1 MPSVSPSVDM
11 ADLKRKS
18 VRGGMVTFVS
28 QGISIAIQL
37 ASTITLA
44 RLLSPDDY
52 GIMAMVM
59 AVTAFAGLFRDLG
72 LSAAAIQKGTLTH
85 AQMSNLFWLNTGMGL
100 LLTLALAA
108 ASPLVAWFYGK
119 PELVPLTLLLSTSFL
134 IGSLGTQHG
143 ALMQRELQF
152 GRRAITGIAGALA
165 GLGVSVILALR
176 GYGYWA
182 LAWGNI
188 VGGVVTSLLLFALSP
203 FRPGLWIRG
212 AGVRGMLKFGA
223 NITAFDFVNYFH
235 RNLDNILIGKFWGA
249 DALGLY
255 SRAYA
260 LLMFPIN
267 NLRGPINAVGFPAM
281 SRLQNQPDAFRDY
294 YRKATTPL
302 ALVSMPFSAFLFV
315 ASKPVIVLAL
325 GVQWIGIV
333 PIFAVLATV
342 GFVQPVITLWGM
354 VVLSRGMGR
363 RYLQLGFFNAVCSII
378 GFVIGLHWGA
388 IGVASGYAVV
398 TYITAYPLLAWTFR
412 GTSLRFK
419 DFSTCIFRPFIAS
432 VIAVAGCKVL
442 KPVWGELM
450 PVQELA
456 VSAMFFM
463 AIYIVTIRS
472 LPGSKLDFELLKK
485 IIRQATSIRGIK
497 SRSGMRT

>member
-1 MPSVSPSVDM
+1 MSPAIDM

-18 VRGGMVTFVS
+18 VRGGMVTFGA

-37 ASTITLA
+37 ASTVTLA

-52 GIMAMVM
+52 GVMAMVI
-59 AVTAFAGLFRDLG
+59 AVTSFAGLFRDLG

-85 AQMSNLFWLNTGMGL
+85 AQMSNLFWLNVGMGI
-100 LLTLALAA
+100 LLTSALAA
-108 ASPLVAWFYGK
+108 SSPLVAWFYGK
-119 PELVPLTLLLSTSFL
+119 PELIPLTLLLSTTFL

-152 GRRAITGIAGALA
+152 GRRAVTGIAGALA
-165 GLGVSVILALR
+165 GLGVSIILALH
-176 GYGYWA
+176 GQGYWA
-182 LAWGNI
+182 LAWGSITGGI
-188 VGGVVTSLLLFALSP
+188 VTTLLLFALSP
-203 FRPGLWIRG
+203 FRPGLWTRGVGIRS
-212 AGVRGMLKFGA
+212 MLKFGA

-255 SRAYA
+255 SRAYS
-260 LLMFPIN
+260 LLMLPIN
-267 NLRGPINAVGFPAM
+267 TLRGPINAVGFPAM
-281 SRLQNQPDAFRDY
+281 SRLQNQSDAFRDY
-294 YRKATTPL
+294 YRKVTTFL

-333 PIFAVLATV
+333 PIFAILATV

-354 VVLSRGMGR
+354 VVLSRGMGK

-378 GFVIGLHWGA
+378 GFSIGLHWGA
-388 IGVASGYAVV
+388 IGVAAGYAVV
-398 TYITAYPLLAWTFR
+398 TYITAYPILAWTFR
-412 GTSLRFK
+412 GTPLCLK

-432 VIAVAGCKVL
+432 VIAVAGCRVWQ
-442 KPVWGELM
+442 PVWGELM
-450 PVQELA
+450 PVQGLA
-456 VSAMFFM
+456 VSAILFM
-463 AIYIVTIRS
+463 TVYILAIWV

-485 IIRQATSIRGIK
+485 ITRQVTSIRGIK
-497 SRSGMRT
+497 SCAGIRT